1 MKKLI
6 LLLCFFTIPQLH
18 AAGSMRIEVEVYNGP
33 LSKSL
38 EVQKAELVG
47 TVNLTAHVLAN
58 ITRAIHV
65 SECRLGCFGSKS
77 TLDNASNA
85 FRRCSITEDNQ
96 TDDSLENFPYD
107 KLKDIS
113 ESLSDVKSEAV
124 FPQAFRELYPQI
136 FPIKKYRQFDPH
148 WAIST
153 AEANQSSQSSQS
165 SQRALNNRATESFR
179 FTKQMAFIP
188 TKNEDAIHQ
197 ICPQLADV
205 KLNILEVLQYISKP
219 FDGSG
224 DITKCRKVLLDD
236 VPNSNRNLGPSS
248 ECLTKIANVG
258 KLLTEGAEHWATTQ
272 VAILPDSK
280 RTRIAIARAAV
291 TAAELGNELLAR
303 TDAIVRQQKGESM
316 TDLLPTSTYL
326 RDSEGTD
333 YLNMFEWLNA
343 TPRTER
349 HWPTQS
355 RTRMLERLI
364 NDSNW
369 SKVNTAFAQ
378 GDGKVSMVF
387 IKDDI
392 GNWNLKNYDND
403 PSEMLDAYKQIGTNL
418 FTSAAKLASKMTSP
432 EKVISNIAGVQQS
445 TQQAQNVLFGSAS
458 SNTSDSIIINME
470 TQVRQRIASTY
481 EQYNNKILEA
491 KITITS
497 LQEKLREA
505 EQSLKNLSS
514 KNKEIEDELASNQDV
529 VFKKRQQIRIA
540 QQEFD
545 EVKLQMDTNANPSEE
560 ELKNYVKINN
570 NLITQKEDFEQA
582 QSKLDSF
589 KAEHQQAINE
599 RLALAAE
606 IEQLKT
612 NIESQEQLQAQ
623 LPEQAIIV
631 IEEILN
637 NYQSTIRS
645 MQSSMVSN
653 TKSEL

>member
-6 LLLCFFTIPQLH
+6 LLLCFFSIPQLH

-136 FPIKKYRQFDPH
+136 FPIKKYRKFDPH

-153 AEANQSSQSSQS
+153 AEANQSNQSNQGTS
-165 SQRALNNRATESFR
+165 NNRTTESFR

-219 FDGSG
+219 FNGSDGFN
-224 DITKCRKVLLDD
+224 ITNCRKVLLND
-236 VPNSNRNLGPSS
+236 VPNSNKSLGPSS
-248 ECLTKIANVG
+248 DCLTKIANVG

-272 VAILPDSK
+272 VAILPNSK
-280 RTRIAIARAAV
+280 RTRIEIARAAV
-291 TAAELGNELLAR
+291 TAAELGNEILAR

-333 YLNMFEWLNA
+333 YLNMFEWLDA
-343 TPRTER
+343 TPRTDR

-418 FTSAAKLASKMTSP
+418 FTSAAKLAAKMTSP
-432 EKVISNIAGVQQS
+432 EKVIANIAGVQQS

-458 SNTSDSIIINME
+458 SNTSDTIIINME
-470 TQVRQRIASTY
+470 TQVRQRISSTY
-481 EQYNNKILEA
+481 EQYNNKILGA
-491 KITITS
+491 KITVTS
-497 LQEKLREA
+497 LQEKLSEA

-514 KNKEIEDELASNQDV
+514 KHKEIEDELASNQDV
-529 VFKKRQQIRIA
+529 VFEKKQQIRIT

-545 EVKLQMDTNANPSEE
+545 EVKMQMDTNTNPSEE

-570 NLITQKEDFEQA
+570 NLIKKKEDLEQA

-599 RLALAAE
+599 RLALTAE

-637 NYQSTIRS
+637 NYQSTISS

-653 TKSEL
+653 TKNEL